1 MSAVLPALFL
11 ASTSA
16 PAATSAA
23 IAAAWPP
30 CAARMSAVIPSSSL
44 ASTATSSL
52 RPSSALSGAI
62 SPAAA
67 AALSALTNASGAWS
81 AASGASLPIADESTS
96 RSSMHIFAPL
106 TAPLASVLSASAPTP
121 SSTSFRMRTC
131 GAAGAQ

>member
-1 MSAVLPALFL
+1 MSAVQPLL
-11 ASTSA
+11 
-16 PAATSAA
+16 
-23 IAAAWPP
+23 
-30 CAARMSAVIPSSSL
+30 SL

-67 AALSALTNASGAWS
+67 AALSALPNASGSWS
-81 AASGASLPIADESTS
+81 AASGAPLPIADDSTS
-96 RSSMHIFAPL
+96 RSSMQLIAPL

-131 GAAGAQ
+131 GAAGTQ